1 MPWPRHLLQ
10 SVEISAVTQSRVS
23 DDYTPGNSQWQ
34 IGDTTILAHALGLA
48 AFKDVSTYDYS
59 TVCVHVHESC
69 MHTENTVWCIY
80 FASQKFCENCFDIF
94 VEIISQKRTAHP
106 HA

>member
-23 DDYTPGNSQWQ
+23 GDYIPGNSQWQ

-48 AFKDVSTYDYS
+48 AFKDVSSVVHTYIEY
-59 TVCVHVHESC
+59 VLHAPQ
-69 MHTENTVWCIY
+69 CIPFVALY
-80 FASQKFCENCFDIF
+80 TCELNE
-94 VEIISQKRTAHP
+94 VQ
-106 HA
+106 